1 MSGKSELLLP
11 LLVLAAA
18 MGATACSDE
27 ATAPSGIRP
36 DLATTA
42 TGYRAID
49 LGTLGGSFSI
59 AFGINRSGQVVGESH
74 IATGRSRAF
83 LWSGGTMRDLG
94 TLGGNFARAFGISD
108 GGKVVGSAATGSGQH
123 HAFLW
128 SAGVMRDL
136 GTLGGGFS
144 QANAIN
150 SAVQVVGLSSTAAS
164 TGLVP
169 VNHAF
174 IWQNGVMR
182 DLGTLGGD
190 YSQAY
195 GINPLGQVVGESE
208 TADGRIHA
216 FVWANGVMTD
226 LGPTGGKSQAFAIN
240 RSGRVGGSSAKGPRA
255 TIWVDGQRRL
265 WGPSGEVSAIFG
277 LNAAGLAVGVS
288 QMSGENRAALWIKGT
303 MSILPA
309 LAGGNAHGQAFAI
322 NREKRV
328 VGASTTTTGQE
339 HATLWIP
346 QE

>member
-1 MSGKSELLLP
+1 MSRKSERLFPILII
-11 LLVLAAA
+11 AAA
-18 MGATACSDE
+18 LGAAACSDE

-49 LGTLGGSFSI
+49 LGTLGGIRSV
-59 AFGINRSGQVVGESH
+59 AFGINRRGQVVGESA

-83 LWSGGTMRDLG
+83 LWSGGTMRNLG

-108 GGKVVGSAATGSGQH
+108 GGKVVGSAATSSGEH

-136 GTLGGGFS
+136 GTLGGVFS
-144 QANAIN
+144 EANAIN
-150 SAVQVVGLSSTAAS
+150 SAGQVVGISSTAAS
-164 TGLVP
+164 TGGVL

-174 IWQNGVMR
+174 LWQSGVMR

-190 YSQAY
+190 YSHAF
-195 GINPLGQVVGESE
+195 GINALGQVVGESS

-216 FVWANGVMTD
+216 FLWSNGVMTD

-265 WGPSGEVSAIFG
+265 WGPFGEVSAIYG
-277 LNAAGLAVGVS
+277 LNTAGVAVGVS
-288 QMSGENRAALWIKGT
+288 QNRAALWIKGS
-303 MSILPA
+303 MSILPTIS
-309 LAGGNAHGQAFAI
+309 GGTVHGQAFAI
-322 NREKRV
+322 NSENRV
-328 VGASTTTTGQE
+328 VGASATASGQE
-339 HATLWIP
+339 HATLWVP
-346 QE
+346 Q